1 MGQYIK
7 VNGIRNLRRA
17 LERGQKNI
25 RKEFDKAVWR
35 TAQKAMKPIR
45 KRVPIAFGE
54 LRNSIQAY
62 PRGRHGNPVTSVD
75 APHAAAV
82 EIGSRPH
89 KPDFARLLAW
99 VKLRGFQ
106 ALNAKSNTLKKRISK
121 TLGFTSAYQVPRI
134 GKLIKKMEVRGKKG
148 IGRHLPVDAAE
159 QVAMAISRGIEQ
171 HGTKPFWFVRNSLPE
186 IQTILKTEME
196 AAKTRIKG

>member
-1 MGQYIK
+1 MTEYVR
-7 VNGIRNLRRA
+7 VNGIKNLKRA
-17 LERGQKNI
+17 LERGAKNI
-25 RKEFDKAVWR
+25 RKEFDKAIWK
-35 TAQKAMKPIR
+35 TAQKAVVPIR
-45 KRVPIAFGE
+45 KRVPVAFGE
-54 LRNSIQAY
+54 LRASIHAE
-62 PRGRHGNPVTSVD
+62 RGKKNHPVTSVA

-89 KPDFARLLAW
+89 KPDFKRLLAW

-106 ALNAKSNTLKKRISK
+106 ALNTKSNTLKKRISK

-148 IGRHLPVDAAE
+148 IGRHLPIDAAE

-171 HGTKPFWFVRNSLPE
+171 HGTRPFWFVRNSLPE
-186 IQTILKTEME
+186 IHTILKTEME
-196 AAKTRIKG
+196 AAKTKIKG